1 MPTTYW
7 LKFGNTPLGYNGNAL
22 KTEYTAPG
30 SLSISCS
37 ASISGSGFDTTKQF
51 GCTVTFNAVVPYTLD
66 GVAQTPASSVH
77 LLLVKDQTAVLGGI
91 PAGTS
96 YSITEDPI
104 SPADQELGYS
114 NGAVTGATGA
124 IAEDTTSAAALG
136 YAYVAPPGDI
146 TVTCSCSGVEA
157 DPYYEMGRVHFRFSP
172 AVRYSVNGVRISQP
186 SNYLLVKLKSGESVV
201 VGDIP
206 DGTTYH
212 VESGTDGRPD
222 PQVPGYSGPS
232 EGYALASGIMGPGAH
247 VAATCTYTF
256 TMPAAAVV
264 FEFGSSSYNPKTT
277 LPSEY
282 TTGSRYIWYQ
292 LSSSPNRWMCCDSSS
307 NDTSF
312 TDKFYS
318 RSVSSDL
325 FASAGG
331 VDIIWADFTGKTS
344 TSYMFADTSVKS
356 VGRWYNTSALT
367 ASSNEDASMSSMF
380 RNTLITAIP
389 SAMPAPT
396 GKWSYV
402 DYMFD
407 GCTAVASGII
417 SYYNKL
423 VAAKGSN
430 RWEITG
436 CFRDCGSGT
445 TSGAAEL
452 AQIPSDWK

>member
-22 KTEYTAPG
+22 KTEYAIPG
-30 SLSISCS
+30 SLSVTCN

-77 LLLVKDQTAVLGGI
+77 LLLTKDQTALIGNLPV
-91 PAGTS
+91 GTT
-96 YSITEDPI
+96 YSIAEDTL
-104 SPADQELGYS
+104 SAADNARGYT
-114 NGAVTGATGA
+114 NGAVTGATGTV
-124 IAEDTTSAAALG
+124 AEDTTSTAALG

-146 TVTCSCSGVEA
+146 TVTCSCSGVES
-157 DPYYEMGRVHFRFSP
+157 DPYYEMGRIHFHFSP

-186 SNYLLVKLKSGESVV
+186 SGYLHIELKSGESVV

-206 DGTTYH
+206 DGTAYR
-212 VESGTDGRPD
+212 VESGTDRQPA
-222 PQVPGYSGPS
+222 PQVSGYSGPS
-232 EGYALASGIMGPGAH
+232 EGYTLASGTMGPGTH

-256 TMPAAAVV
+256 TMPAATVV
-264 FEFGSSSYNPKTT
+264 FEFGSASYNPKTA
-277 LPSEY
+277 LPSQY
-282 TTGSRYIWYQ
+282 TTGDRYIWYQ
-292 LSSSPNRWMCCDSSS
+292 LSSSPNRWMCCDSSP

-312 TDKFYS
+312 TNKFYS
-318 RSVSSDL
+318 GFVSSDL

-331 VDIIWADFTGKTS
+331 VDIIWADFTGKAS

-367 ASSNEDASMSSMF
+367 AASNEYASMRSMF

-396 GKWSYV
+396 GEWSYV
-402 DYMFD
+402 DYMFN
-407 GCTAVASGII
+407 GCTAVASGIVA
-417 SYYNKL
+417 YYNKL

-430 RWEITG
+430 RWTITG

-452 AQIPSDWK
+452 AQIPSSWK